1 MPAKEFSAFHTADG
15 AAMQVVKESGAS
27 IGASN
32 PHIPHFM
39 GKNMA
44 LSQQR
49 LRHPHFFP
57 TSFEVVNKSATAAEI
72 RDFCR
77 QLKSPRS
84 PGDLRNLDAHT
95 NELPT
100 NMTYVSNQ
108 HAVDTYLEEGSISD
122 RTLVWKQDLRIVP
135 LSAAIYLLCYLDSSN
150 TNIGE
155 SLPSDNWNNYM
166 KNMLRLTLPLGNAK
180 DCPDDF
186 PHAYALFEVPSN
198 YFFKTL
204 NLVPRFGCVEMDY
217 FNNYATVTVLR
228 LLLGIFEAG
237 LFPSLCFI
245 SLSAFAT
252 LVGAFGSAIAFA
264 VGHMNGTRGLSGWR
278 WLFILEGIPSCASA
292 ILVYFFLPDY
302 PETSLLALTGR
313 EGACEGEAKSG
324 GL

>member
-49 LRHPHFFP
+49 LRHPHFFS

-77 QLKSPRS
+77 QLKTPRS
-84 PGDLRNLDAHT
+84 PGDLRNL
-95 NELPT
+95 
-100 NMTYVSNQ
+100 
-108 HAVDTYLEEGSISD
+108 
-122 RTLVWKQDLRIVP
+122 
-135 LSAAIYLLCYLDSSN
+135 
-150 TNIGE
+150 
-155 SLPSDNWNNYM
+155 
-166 KNMLRLTLPLGNAK
+166 
-180 DCPDDF
+180 
-186 PHAYALFEVPSN
+186 
-198 YFFKTL
+198 
-204 NLVPRFGCVEMDY
+204 PRFGCVEMDY

-237 LFPSLCFI
+237 LFPSF
-245 SLSAFAT
+245 
-252 LVGAFGSAIAFA
+252 AIAFA